1 MVKEASFIKS
11 VSPISGQGSCD
22 NGSIKALPKAKTKM
36 QYKHSICI
44 TNFNSINT
52 IQESMESIFNQV
64 NSSFEIVVCDNY
76 SNDGS
81 REILQQYAR
90 KGKIKLVEARSSRGK
105 GRQIAFENSTG
116 KYIISGVD
124 TDDRLKP
131 DFQKFLSLYHREH
144 EGYMLSAGTIHI
156 IPRQLVEE
164 IGGWRD
170 LTYWEDY
177 DFHERAKFLGKLH
190 EFEYPLV
197 LVERGHN
204 KRALTARVSEIY
216 NASLSAYRSGV
227 SVPEQV
233 KKCPWFTKPIVLV
246 LTVSA
251 LVDCKC
257 RHVQK
262 LR

>member
-1 MVKEASFIKS
+1 
-11 VSPISGQGSCD
+11 
-22 NGSIKALPKAKTKM
+22 M
-36 QYKHSICI
+36 QYKYSICI
-44 TNFNSINT
+44 TNFNSITT
-52 IQESMESIFNQV
+52 IKESMESIFKQI

-90 KGKIKLVEARSSRGK
+90 KGKIKLVVERSSRGK

-131 DFQKFLSLYHREH
+131 TFQKFLSIYHREH

-170 LTYWEDY
+170 LTYFEDY
-177 DFHERAKFLGKLH
+177 DFHERAKSLGRQH
-190 EFEYPLV
+190 ELEYPLV
-197 LVERGHN
+197 LVERGRH
-204 KRALTARVSEIY
+204 KRNFTARVSERY
-216 NASLSAYRSGV
+216 NASLCAFRSGI
-227 SVPEQV
+227 SLHDEV
-233 KKCPWFTKPIVLV
+233 KISSGFYKPIALV
-246 LTVSA
+246 FAVSA
-251 LVDCKC
+251 RVACKC

-262 LR
+262 LRYSEA